1 MKNFKDR
8 DFLLTQEDLVL
19 IDVRFDMSNPKYGK
33 EAYEKAHAKGAGYL
47 DLDKDLAGPVKAHG
61 GRHPLPDQDEFQE
74 KLRALG
80 LNNDSRVL
88 IYDDGD
94 NSSAGRLWWM
104 LKYYGLEDVFVLQ
117 GGFSAL
123 EKEDL
128 TDRKESFPRGDI
140 LLKPDASMT
149 ASYDEVLSYSRQDNP
164 KDKVLVDSR
173 SSERYKGIVEPIDIK
188 KGHIRNAKN
197 VFFRSHF
204 NEKNQIEKDALEKN
218 FKDIADYE
226 DVIFHC
232 GSGVTACTNIMAFEE
247 LGKKSRLYIG
257 SFSDFVSYEEN
268 TVERE

>member
-1 MKNFKDR
+1 
-8 DFLLTQEDLVL
+8 
-19 IDVRFDMSNPKYGK
+19 
-33 EAYEKAHAKGAGYL
+33 
-47 DLDKDLAGPVKAHG
+47 
-61 GRHPLPDQDEFQE
+61 
-74 KLRALG
+74 
-80 LNNDSRVL
+80 
-88 IYDDGD
+88 
-94 NSSAGRLWWM
+94 
-104 LKYYGLEDVFVLQ
+104 
-117 GGFSAL
+117 
-123 EKEDL
+123 
-128 TDRKESFPRGDI
+128 
-140 LLKPDASMT
+140 MT